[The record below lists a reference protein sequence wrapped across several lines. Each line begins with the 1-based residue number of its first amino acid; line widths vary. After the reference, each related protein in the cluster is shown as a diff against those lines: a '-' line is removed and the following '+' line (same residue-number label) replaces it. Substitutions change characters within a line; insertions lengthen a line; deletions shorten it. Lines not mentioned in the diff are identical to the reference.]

1 MFDRLLI
8 TQLQSRFS
16 YFPGVVL
23 LGPRQVGKTTLARQI
38 AAQHKGGAVFL
49 DLEKAEDRAQ
59 LARPASFF
67 ANNRQRLVVLDEV
80 QHVPEIFQQLR
91 PEIDEHPRPGR
102 FLLLGSASGKLLK
115 QSSESLA
122 GRVAYL
128 ELTPFLTNEVA
139 HQQADLRDTLQ
150 TLWFRGGYPRS
161 YTAPDD
167 QLSFAWR
174 SDFINTFLQRDLPEL
189 GVNIPA
195 ETLRRFWRMAA
206 HLQGQLFNASQ
217 IAVSLGGIAHT
228 TVNRYLDVM
237 VDVMM
242 LRKLPPYFTNI
253 NKRLVKSPKVY
264 VRDSGIL
271 HALLNIA
278 TINELTGH
286 PNAGHS
292 WEGFVVEH
300 ICNQLPT
307 GATASF
313 FRTAAGAELDV
324 VVETGSKTLGF
335 EVKFSAA
342 PKVTKGF
349 WSACEDTG
357 VHHSYIVAPV
367 QSGYSYAEN
376 VDVISPIEI
385 RALLSA

>member
-1 MFDRLLI
+1 MLDRLLI
-8 TQLQSRFS
+8 NEVEKHFT

-38 AAQHKGGAVFL
+38 AAHHPDAMFL

-59 LARPASFF
+59 LARPGAFF
-67 ANNRQRLVVLDEV
+67 ANNRKRLVVLDEV

-91 PEIDEHPRPGR
+91 PEIDEDRRPGR

-115 QSSESLA
+115 QSAESLA
-122 GRVAYL
+122 GRVSYL
-128 ELTPFLTNEVA
+128 ELSPLLINEVMQTQTA
-139 HQQADLRDTLQ
+139 LINTMQ
-150 TLWFRGGYPRS
+150 TLWFRGGFPQS
-161 YTAPDD
+161 YSAPVDE
-167 QLSFAWR
+167 LSHVWR
-174 SDFINTFLQRDLPEL
+174 TSFINTFLQRDLPEL

-195 ETLRRFWRMAA
+195 ETLLRFWRMAA

-217 IAVSLGGIAHT
+217 IAASLGGIAHT

-242 LRKLPPYFTNI
+242 LRRLPPYFTNI
-253 NKRLVKSPKVY
+253 GKRLVKSPKVY
-264 VRDSGIL
+264 VRDSGVL
-271 HALLNIA
+271 HALLGIA
-278 TINELTGH
+278 TINDLTGH

-300 ICNQLPT
+300 ICNQLPA
-307 GATASF
+307 GASASF
-313 FRTAAGAELDV
+313 YRTAAGAELDV
-324 VVETGSKTLGF
+324 VVDTGAKRIGF

-349 WSACEDTG
+349 WHACED
-357 VHHSYIVAPV
+357 VAVSHAYVVAPV
-367 QSGYSYAEN
+367 QSGYSMAEN
-376 VDVISPIEI
+376 VDVISPLDI
-385 RALLSA
+385 RAILQS